1 MVLLLL
7 SSRIL
12 LASHPI
18 AAYRH
23 QANGWRVAVR
33 GAIILAVPAGNEWV
47 LGNVWRPPGSGE
59 PRTTVLRHPDY
70 PYDDLWA
77 TDDPADLIAIAAQYL
92 FKTQAAFE
100 VGALLDSGGMFTV
113 PLAWLPV
120 PTLPVAPGSP
130 VPLTASGWST
140 RFDASTTGPAVVDRT
155 AAILAVQSAVPNDPA
170 TALGSRLGIRILTHV
185 EPNASPPR
193 NVRIVG
199 VATSP
204 ELAQAVGAHPA
215 AANAM
220 FQLFFGIGHGR
231 FRLDLLDAVRTV
243 GRLGNAQLAIDG
255 FRVRAT
261 AGSQALVDVYLNAS
275 RPPGQ
280 PYGPGYAVTASLS
293 VGASGIPDVEAVEQ
307 VRHVAHAVLAKV
319 FPRDPASQAGPT
331 AIVDARPNRAPDR
344 LTNYWQGAALPGL
357 PGTSASWTPL
367 TDDLVQVD
375 VLQSRLADPAADETK
390 TTSVVP
396 ICIPHPRTNWFAAL
410 SAYQHARGLFDT
422 MRGYGLLPETFFRFA
437 SLPLHIRYRAPID
450 PGPGRDGRTV
460 NAQVDYDP
468 PDHDMVGMG
477 ATSPPSLKPL
487 QVRFALGDLRRSWS
501 RREPLGLS
509 TDERW
514 SWHEYC
520 HVLLAAATGA
530 LELPFSHSAGDA
542 LAAIMGD
549 PDSALSVNQ
558 ERRGL
563 TFPWVYLHRCHD
575 RSVFNG
581 WSWSGRLHRQA
592 RFTTNSNRRHKGYES
607 EQIMSTSLFR
617 LYRALGGD
625 TVSDRVVRKRA
636 ANYTAY
642 LVMRAIDL
650 LGPAALMPADT
661 PGDFVL
667 ALIAADTGTLPV
679 SSGPLAERVGG
690 WAAKVV
696 GWAFEAQGL
705 DARRDPLDVFD
716 APGEPPE
723 VDIYV
728 DNGRP
733 DSEGAHPRGGYMP
746 VPLDWN
752 TGGQPSV
759 WHASP
764 NGITVTGST
773 ATVEVQNRGSNQATA
788 VTVNMWRITWPT
800 SSANPPKWDRA
811 TWTQLTTPPT
821 QNIPAGGMTTFG
833 FSGLPTATGRYLLL
847 AESTCAADR
856 SNIDPA
862 TTLPT
867 ASLPTPIVDLV
878 AGDNNLGLRLLTV

>member
-1 MVLLLL
+1 
-7 SSRIL
+7 
-12 LASHPI
+12 
-18 AAYRH
+18 
-23 QANGWRVAVR
+23 
-33 GAIILAVPAGNEWV
+33 
-47 LGNVWRPPGSGE
+47 
-59 PRTTVLRHPDY
+59 
-70 PYDDLWA
+70 
-77 TDDPADLIAIAAQYL
+77 
-92 FKTQAAFE
+92 
-100 VGALLDSGGMFTV
+100 
-113 PLAWLPV
+113 
-120 PTLPVAPGSP
+120 
-130 VPLTASGWST
+130 
-140 RFDASTTGPAVVDRT
+140 
-155 AAILAVQSAVPNDPA
+155 
-170 TALGSRLGIRILTHV
+170 
-185 EPNASPPR
+185 
-193 NVRIVG
+193 
-199 VATSP
+199 
-204 ELAQAVGAHPA
+204 
-215 AANAM
+215 M
-220 FQLFFGIGHGR
+220 FQLLFGIGHGR

-477 ATSPPSLKPL
+477 ATSPPPLKPL
-487 QVRFALGDLRRSWS
+487 QVRFALGDLRRSRS

-733 DSEGAHPRGGYMP
+733 PARRLHAGPAGLEHGGAAVGVAREPEWNHGHRLDRHRGGP
-746 VPLDWN
+746 EPRV
-752 TGGQPSV
+752 QPG
-759 WHASP
+759 HR
-764 NGITVTGST
+764 GDGEH
-773 ATVEVQNRGSNQATA
+773 VEDHVA
-788 VTVNMWRITWPT
+788 
-800 SSANPPKWDRA
+800 D
-811 TWTQLTTPPT
+811 L
-821 QNIPAGGMTTFG
+821 FG
-833 FSGLPTATGRYLLL
+833 
-847 AESTCAADR
+847 ESTEMGQGHVDAAHHAANAEYSGRRHDDVRLQRPADGDRTLPSSGGVDVCRRPVQHRSGHHAADR
-856 SNIDPA
+856 QPPDADRRP
-862 TTLPT
+862 
-867 ASLPTPIVDLV
+867 
-878 AGDNNLGLRLLTV
+878 GGRR